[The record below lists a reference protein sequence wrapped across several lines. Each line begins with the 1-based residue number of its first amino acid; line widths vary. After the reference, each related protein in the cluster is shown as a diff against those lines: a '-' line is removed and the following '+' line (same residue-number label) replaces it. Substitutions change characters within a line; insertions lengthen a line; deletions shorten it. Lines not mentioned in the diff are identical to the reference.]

1 MACLGFEPGAAGWQA
16 QMDPLSYG
24 GTPSMLFH
32 DFLYIC
38 KLNLSLNCEK
48 QEKMAKVGQFLKKK
62 FCVYGSVATL

>member
-1 MACLGFEPGAAGWQA
+1 
-16 QMDPLSYG
+16 
-24 GTPSMLFH
+24 MLFH